1 MDNPFNKEREGI
13 QNRLHNLFEEFKE
26 LDDSEKLLR
35 IYSEVLQVNH
45 SSNIE
50 SDQIAQHY
58 EEMDDIDW
66 DTLAEEDQSDYTLSL
81 KELSFVIYQTGI
93 VDYLVVDKGLTR
105 EETALLFMMITGF
118 SSNTLRQQFS
128 KDWSKLTTE
137 TKEYSIKNIHK
148 DLWKKAR
155 GHEKTHSLIKKIDPI
170 ASTYITSKGVTDNSS
185 PENTDV

>member
-13 QNRLHNLFEEFKE
+13 QNRLHNLFEEFKS
-26 LDDSEKLLR
+26 LDDSEKLLH
-35 IYSEVLQVNH
+35 IYSEILQVNY

-66 DTLAEEDQSDYTLSL
+66 DALAEEDQSANTLSL

-93 VDYLVVDKGLTR
+93 VDHLIAKGLTK
-105 EETALLFMMITGF
+105 EETALLLRMITGF
-118 SSNTLRQQFS
+118 SFNSLRQHLS
-128 KDWSKLTTE
+128 KNWDTLTNASLQHT
-137 TKEYSIKNIHK
+137 IKDIHRQ
-148 DLWKKAR
+148 LWRKAE
-155 GHEKTHSLIKKIDPI
+155 GHEKTQSLIHKIDPV
-170 ASTYITSKGVTDNSS
+170 ASNFIKSKGVTDNSS